1 MRRLS
6 VLPLLALAI
15 ASCGGSGA
23 TDDTDLSTTA
33 ATTTTLLATTT
44 AATTTTTIRTTTTA
58 APTTTTE
65 PADDPWVDG
74 ATVLRAGDCLIET
87 PGSGGGAPEFEAAPC
102 DSPHQGEVVGTGA
115 SCPAG
120 ISQADFTALASAYVG
135 VGEDEFFDWMN
146 REGLTAVSKARFG
159 GGGQAEASMCL
170 LSSGSDLFE
179 SYRATT
185 E

>member
-1 MRRLS
+1 
-6 VLPLLALAI
+6 VPLLLVI

-33 ATTTTLLATTT
+33 ATTTTVLATTT
-44 AATTTTTIRTTTTA
+44 AATTTTTIPPATTTTA

-87 PGSGGGAPEFEAAPC
+87 PGSGGGAPEFELVPC
-102 DSPHQGEVVGTGA
+102 DFPHQGEVVGTGA
-115 SCPAG
+115 SCPSG

-146 REGLTAVSKARFG
+146 REGLMALSKARFG
-159 GGGQAEASMCL
+159 GGGQVEASMCL
-170 LSSGSDLFE
+170 LSSTGGDLFE